1 MFLPSACQYFL
12 DTEKGPGP
20 RPQGGSGDRLGRS
33 RVNGFGSKEQG
44 AQQRFHIYM
53 LSPAAGPL
61 RPPPRVGVG
70 DLLSPLE
77 MA

>member
-1 MFLPSACQYFL
+1 
-12 DTEKGPGP
+12 
-20 RPQGGSGDRLGRS
+20 
-33 RVNGFGSKEQG
+33 
-44 AQQRFHIYM
+44 M
-53 LSPAAGPL
+53 LSPAAPL